1 MSNINEFQLLSGIKT
16 GKYTGEDKLTNQI
29 ALCLKIAVLEG
40 RLKGVFFHVPNES
53 VSKTKR
59 DLLRIVKKKQ
69 LGMISGAPDFVIV
82 TQDITIFIELKTKK
96 GRQSDFQKMFQ
107 EWSEKNNIQYYV
119 IRDIPDLEKILL
131 NNGVLK

>member
-1 MSNINEFQLLSGIKT
+1 MSNIVEFQLLNGIKT

-53 VSKTKR
+53 VSKTKKDMLR
-59 DLLRIVKKKQ
+59 LLKKKQ

-82 TQDITIFIELKTKK
+82 TQNKTLFIELKTTK
-96 GRQSDFQKMFQ
+96 GRQSDFQKLFQ
-107 EWSEKNNIQYYV
+107 TWSAKNNIQYYIV
-119 IRDIPDLEKILL
+119 RDIKDLEDILL
-131 NNGVLK
+131 SNGVMT